1 MAISNK
7 LTDLK
12 IRQAIPS
19 NKVSKLSDGRGMYLL
34 LHPNG
39 SKYWRMD
46 FRHQGKQKTL
56 ALGIWPEVSLREA
69 RERRDKAK
77 FEIQRGIN
85 PIEQRR
91 TEEND
96 KKSQQKLIEKR
107 LKNTFHAVANEWL
120 SKHALSWSEDH
131 IRRVTRALEN
141 HIYPYLRDQ
150 ALEEIEAPEL
160 LDVLRKLESQGKHE
174 AAHRARQRLEAIFRY
189 GITTRKC
196 KKNPAIDLKGALTT
210 HKVKNHAYLQET
222 DIPIF
227 MSKLDQYDGDRLTK
241 LAVKFI
247 LYTFVR
253 TSELRFAVWDEID
266 LDEINPIWKIP
277 SERMKMKRPH
287 YVPLVPQTIQ
297 LLDEVRTLK
306 NSKDL
311 IFPSQKNI
319 RKAMSEN
326 TLLYALYRMGYHSRT
341 TVHGFRSTAST
352 VLNES
357 RKWHPDVIERQLAH
371 VEGNKVRAAY
381 NHAEYLDE
389 RREMMQWWADK
400 LDEFKE
406 CST

>member
-69 RERRDKAK
+69 REKRDKAK
-77 FEIQRGIN
+77 LEIQSKIN

-96 KKSQQKLIEKR
+96 EKSQQELIENR
-107 LKNTFHAVANEWL
+107 LKNTFHTVANEWL
-120 SKHALSWSEDH
+120 NKHALSWSEDH
-131 IRRVTRALEN
+131 IRRVTHALEN
-141 HIYPYLRDQ
+141 HIYPYLKDQ
-150 ALEEIEAPEL
+150 TLEEIEAPKL
-160 LDVLRKLESQGKHE
+160 LNMLRKLESQEKHE
-174 AAHRARQRLEAIFRY
+174 AAHKTRQRLEAIFRY
-189 GITTRKC
+189 GITTGKY

-210 HKVKNHAYLQET
+210 HKMKNHAYLRE
-222 DIPIF
+222 DDLPIF
-227 MSKLDQYDGDRLTK
+227 ISKLDQYEGDRLTQI
-241 LAVKFI
+241 AVTFI
-247 LYTFVR
+247 LYTFVK
-253 TSELRFAVWDEID
+253 TSELRLAIWDEID
-266 LDEINPIWKIP
+266 LDRINPIWKIP

-287 YVPLVPQTIQ
+287 YVPLVPQTVE
-297 LLDEVRTLK
+297 LLNEVKALID
-306 NSKDL
+306 SKDL

-319 RKAMSEN
+319 QKAMSEN

-341 TVHGFRSTAST
+341 TVHGFRSTANT
-352 VLNES
+352 ILNKS
-357 RKWHPDVIERQLAH
+357 RKWHPNVIEKQLAH
-371 VEGNKVRAAY
+371 KEGNKIKTTY

-389 RREMMQWWADK
+389 HQEMMQW
-400 LDEFKE
+400 
-406 CST
+406 

>member
-69 RERRDKAK
+69 REKRDKAK
-77 FEIQRGIN
+77 LEIQSGIN

-96 KKSQQKLIEKR
+96 KKSQQELIENR

-131 IRRVTRALEN
+131 IRRVSRALEN

-150 ALEEIEAPEL
+150 ALEEIDAPEL

-189 GITTRKC
+189 GITIGKC
-196 KKNPAIDLKGALTT
+196 KKNPAIDLKGALIT
-210 HKVKNHAYLQET
+210 H
-222 DIPIF
+222 
-227 MSKLDQYDGDRLTK
+227 S
-241 LAVKFI
+241 
-247 LYTFVR
+247 
-253 TSELRFAVWDEID
+253 
-266 LDEINPIWKIP
+266 
-277 SERMKMKRPH
+277 
-287 YVPLVPQTIQ
+287 
-297 LLDEVRTLK
+297 
-306 NSKDL
+306 
-311 IFPSQKNI
+311 
-319 RKAMSEN
+319 
-326 TLLYALYRMGYHSRT
+326 
-341 TVHGFRSTAST
+341 
-352 VLNES
+352 
-357 RKWHPDVIERQLAH
+357 
-371 VEGNKVRAAY
+371 
-381 NHAEYLDE
+381 
-389 RREMMQWWADK
+389 
-400 LDEFKE
+400 
-406 CST
+406 